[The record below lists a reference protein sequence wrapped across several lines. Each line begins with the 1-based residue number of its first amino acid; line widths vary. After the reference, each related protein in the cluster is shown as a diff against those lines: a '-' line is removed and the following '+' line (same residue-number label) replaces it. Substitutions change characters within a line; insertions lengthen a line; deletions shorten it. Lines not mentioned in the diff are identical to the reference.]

1 LLSANQKLF
10 QTWPESTRLK
20 HISLSIVATFRDR
33 KGRFLKKYQ
42 NSPGNSPLRI
52 GSSDESSSIDDG
64 RGHEAIWYDIGDSK
78 AIEWT
83 SELLNRMYEKN
94 EMVKSQSPVT
104 TDVASTTAA
113 TASIMYKGPRI
124 VPKLADVLWA
134 RGLSQHP
141 GNLTYRK
148 MVLASMQDQSVLN
161 WNETKLIAVSR
172 SIVTTI
178 KVEYNGRF
186 LQNINLQQQ
195 DDDDDDDDDSAA
207 QSNNNMVW
215 CEICTDKAFEK
226 TLCTLREAREKL
238 LRHVAVKEQEQNN
251 VARLPDGIENPGETD
266 VVFGAGPGTEAL
278 KHPGNQVYRSL
289 VSCNTGRYRS
299 CESEEKKRRICQSV
313 VAAIKGQDGRFLKL
327 DRATGLWQ
335 VIPDSKT
342 IELTS
347 AILQRVDKNTTMKK
361 VVGNP
366 RLLQKQQGTKS
377 KPIDIIDVDEDNT
390 EITPPA
396 IKPPTVKNPIKRDTT
411 QMSNNRKKFCTN
423 TMVQELYKLQEKKA
437 PGINVT
443 ANEYTAIEKV
453 AKTKFGLGDNVYVSK
468 KLVQNMASEMRRAA
482 RRVEVINR
490 EETVKEEEVVEEVE
504 EEDNDGAESDS
515 DDSLVF

>member
-1 LLSANQKLF
+1 MLSANHKLF

-33 KGRFLKKYQ
+33 KCRFLKKYQ
-42 NSPGNSPLRI
+42 NLPGNAPLRI
-52 GSSDESSSIDDG
+52 GSIDENSCNDDG
-64 RGHEAIWYDIGDSK
+64 RGHEAIWYDISDSK

-83 SELLNRMYEKN
+83 SELLNRMYEKY
-94 EMVKSQSPVT
+94 EMIKSQPPV
-104 TDVASTTAA
+104 AA
-113 TASIMYKGPRI
+113 ASIMYKI
-124 VPKLADVLWA
+124 VPKLADVLWS

-161 WNETKLIAVSR
+161 WNETKLNAVSK

-195 DDDDDDDDDSAA
+195 DDDDDDDDDDSAP
-207 QSNNNMVW
+207 QSKSSMIW
-215 CEICTDKAFEK
+215 CEISTDKAFEK
-226 TLCTLREAREKL
+226 TLCALREAREEL

-251 VARLPDGIENPGETD
+251 VARLPDAVENPGETD

-289 VSCNTGRYRS
+289 VHCNTGRYRS
-299 CESEEKKRRICQSV
+299 CESEEKKRRICRSV

-327 DRATGLWQ
+327 NRATGLWQ

-347 AILQRVDKNTTMKK
+347 AILERVDKNTTTKK
-361 VVGNP
+361 IVGNP
-366 RLLQKQQGTKS
+366 RLQQKQQGTKS

-423 TMVQELYKLQEKKA
+423 TMVQELYKLQEEKA

-443 ANEYTAIEKV
+443 ANEYIAIEKV
-453 AKTKFGLGDNVYVSK
+453 TKKKFGLGDNVYVSK

-482 RRVEVINR
+482 RTRVEVINR
-490 EETVKEEEVVEEVE
+490 EETVKEEEEVEEVE
-504 EEDNDGAESDS
+504 ELEEVEEDNDDAESDS

>member
-1 LLSANQKLF
+1 MLSANQKLF
-10 QTWPESTRLK
+10 QTWPGSTRLK

-42 NSPGNSPLRI
+42 NLPGNAPLKI
-52 GSSDESSSIDDG
+52 GSSDENSCNDDG
-64 RGHEAIWYDIGDSK
+64 RGHEAIWYDISDSK

-94 EMVKSQSPVT
+94 EMIKSQPPI
-104 TDVASTTAA
+104 AA
-113 TASIMYKGPRI
+113 ASIMYKI
-124 VPKLADVLWA
+124 VPKLADVLWS

-161 WNETKLIAVSR
+161 WNETKLNAVSK

-195 DDDDDDDDDSAA
+195 DDDDDSAP
-207 QSNNNMVW
+207 QSESSMIW
-215 CEICTDKAFEK
+215 CEISTDKAFEK
-226 TLCTLREAREKL
+226 TLCALREAREEL
-238 LRHVAVKEQEQNN
+238 LQHVAVKEQEQNN
-251 VARLPDGIENPGETD
+251 VARLPDAVENPGETD

-289 VSCNTGRYRS
+289 VHCNTGRYRS
-299 CESEEKKRRICQSV
+299 CESEEKKRRICRSV

-327 DRATGLWQ
+327 NRATGLWQ

-347 AILQRVDKNTTMKK
+347 AILERVDKNTTTKK
-361 VVGNP
+361 IVGNP
-366 RLLQKQQGTKS
+366 RLQQKQQGTKS

-411 QMSNNRKKFCTN
+411 QMSNHRKKFCTN
-423 TMVQELYKLQEKKA
+423 TMVQELYKLQEEKA

-443 ANEYTAIEKV
+443 ANEYIAIEKV
-453 AKTKFGLGDNVYVSK
+453 TKKKFGLGDNVYVSK

-482 RRVEVINR
+482 RTRVEVINR
-490 EETVKEEEVVEEVE
+490 EESVKEKEEVEEVE
-504 EEDNDGAESDS
+504 ELEEVEEDNDDAESDS

>member
-1 LLSANQKLF
+1 MLSANQKLF
-10 QTWPESTRLK
+10 QTWPGSTRLK

-42 NSPGNSPLRI
+42 NLPGNAPLRI
-52 GSSDESSSIDDG
+52 GSSDENSCNDDG
-64 RGHEAIWYDIGDSK
+64 RGHDAIWYDISDSK

-94 EMVKSQSPVT
+94 EMMKSQPPV
-104 TDVASTTAA
+104 AA
-113 TASIMYKGPRI
+113 ASIMYKI
-124 VPKLADVLWA
+124 VPTLADVLWS

-161 WNETKLIAVSR
+161 WNETKLNAVSK

-195 DDDDDDDDDSAA
+195 DDDDDDDSAP
-207 QSNNNMVW
+207 QSKSSMIW
-215 CEICTDKAFEK
+215 CEISTDKAFEK
-226 TLCTLREAREKL
+226 TLSALREAREEL

-251 VARLPDGIENPGETD
+251 VARLPDAVENPGETD

-289 VSCNTGRYRS
+289 VHCNTGRYRS
-299 CESEEKKRRICQSV
+299 CESEEKKRRICRSV

-327 DRATGLWQ
+327 NRATGLWQ

-347 AILQRVDKNTTMKK
+347 AILERVDKNTTTKK
-361 VVGNP
+361 IAGNP
-366 RLLQKQQGTKS
+366 RLQQKQQGTKS

-411 QMSNNRKKFCTN
+411 QMSNNKKKF
-423 TMVQELYKLQEKKA
+423 
-437 PGINVT
+437 
-443 ANEYTAIEKV
+443 
-453 AKTKFGLGDNVYVSK
+453 
-468 KLVQNMASEMRRAA
+468 
-482 RRVEVINR
+482 
-490 EETVKEEEVVEEVE
+490 
-504 EEDNDGAESDS
+504 
-515 DDSLVF
+515 